1 MLDPD
6 GLRAR
11 HAAEH
16 RARFMQRENREHG
29 DHFTPAQVFNAA
41 CDYADLAMRDYEA
54 ARPVPKG
61 DRHRVGEA
69 DEATRFERL

>member
-6 GLRAR
+6 QLRAR

-41 CDYADLAMRDYEA
+41 CDYADLSLA
-54 ARPVPKG
+54 AAQ
-61 DRHRVGEA
+61 A
-69 DEATRFERL
+69 DESVIRSRETV